1 MVKDGERRDTMRHPE
16 HDAISVEVRSWYEQ
30 SYPSMGIQVEQR
42 RYGIYQ
48 SWCKTL
54 SPLGWGCNTPQR
66 ARLNHSD
73 ARKKPCNFRWDMLI
87 LSTVSRQGFTL
98 AT

>member
-48 SWCKTL
+48 SC
-54 SPLGWGCNTPQR
+54 
-66 ARLNHSD
+66 
-73 ARKKPCNFRWDMLI
+73 
-87 LSTVSRQGFTL
+87 V
-98 AT
+98 